1 MTLTMEE
8 IRDIICK
15 SMSMASQ
22 SIEFDSKEHELWWFN
37 GYIES
42 AIDIMERLERANNL
56 KNIKD
61 NTSDIFD

>member
-1 MTLTMEE
+1 MTLTIEE
-8 IRDIICK
+8 IRDVICK

-22 SIEFDSKEHELWWFN
+22 SIGFDSKENELWWFN

-42 AIDIMERLERANNL
+42 AIDIMERLERANNF

-61 NTSDIFD
+61 NTSDLFD

>member
-1 MTLTMEE
+1 MTLTIEE
-8 IRDIICK
+8 IRDVICK

-22 SIEFDSKEHELWWFN
+22 SIGFDSKENELWWFN

-56 KNIKD
+56 KNMKD